1 MTDKEQLE
9 MALALAESA
18 ARMLNLPDPNKLHML
33 KVIAA
38 TYSVPLAVGLE
49 GDIDAGAVE
58 PTHEGSEPVS
68 FSTTEMLR
76 QRGKPMTSAEFS
88 KKATELGYLREM
100 DNSSNPK
107 IPKRYRALA
116 EKGLPFGKNVT
127 TAKGETRV
135 YWYIDTFAILLKLIS

>member
-18 ARMLNLPDPNKLHML
+18 ARMLNLPDSNKLHML

-38 TYSVPLAVGLE
+38 TYSVPLAMDLEEPVGT
-49 GDIDAGAVE
+49 GVTE
-58 PTHEGSEPVS
+58 PTHEGPEPVS

-76 QRGKPMTSAEFS
+76 QRGKPLTPAEFS

-100 DNSSNPK
+100 TNSSNPK
-107 IPKRYRALA
+107 IPKRYRVLT

-135 YWYIDTFAILLKLIS
+135 YWYIDTFTSLLKLIS